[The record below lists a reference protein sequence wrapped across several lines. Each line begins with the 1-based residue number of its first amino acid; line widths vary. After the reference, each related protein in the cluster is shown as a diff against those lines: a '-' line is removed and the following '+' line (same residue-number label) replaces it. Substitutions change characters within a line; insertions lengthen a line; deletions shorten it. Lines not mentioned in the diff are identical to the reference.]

1 MPSSYCGLLVVLLAL
16 FQDMA
21 VSSPIHHP
29 HHHCKWEDIK
39 VNARNLSDLAMKF
52 YNSTQANDNVDLV
65 IPRIQCEHR
74 CGPQDLSSNKMT
86 CLQQIHHVL
95 SFYKTVLDTLTED
108 DLKNYDKKNDI
119 FHIKKVLSDLV
130 RCLEA
135 HRVKTTTIPP
145 IEATSD
151 FIKKKFGTP
160 LASSSSLIARVFA
173 VGDPS
178 NHWPVKKQ

>member
-1 MPSSYCGLLVVLLAL
+1 MPSSYCGLLLVLLAL

-21 VSSPIHHP
+21 VSSPIHH
-29 HHHCKWEDIK
+29 HHRCKWEEIK
-39 VNARNLSDLAMKF
+39 DHARTLSDLAMKF
-52 YNSTQANDNVDLV
+52 YNSTQANDNVVLD

-74 CGPQDLSSNKMT
+74 CGPQDLSSNKTT
-86 CLQQIHHVL
+86 CLQHIHHVL
-95 SFYKTVLDTLTED
+95 SFYKRVLDALTEN

-119 FHIKKVLSDLV
+119 IHIKKVLSNLV

-135 HRVKTTTIPP
+135 HSVKTTTIPP

-151 FIKKKFGTP
+151 FVKKRFGTP

-178 NHWPVKKQ
+178 NHWPARKQ